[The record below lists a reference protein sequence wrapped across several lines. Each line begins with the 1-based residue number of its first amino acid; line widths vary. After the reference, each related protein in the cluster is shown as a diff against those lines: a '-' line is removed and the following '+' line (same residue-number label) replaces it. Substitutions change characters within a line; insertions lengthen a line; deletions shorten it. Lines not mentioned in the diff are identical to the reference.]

1 MKGFL
6 GVFLR
11 ELLIIKKRIVK
22 MLVSFSVSPLLY
34 LIAFGWGI
42 GHKITVEGMNY
53 LSFLIP
59 GLVAMSSMNR
69 SFAISSEINIARFYW
84 KIFEEFQAAPV
95 SNFAIAAGEVL
106 GGILRGLLASAVI
119 IVLALFFGV
128 RLNLGFFFFLA
139 VLGNTFAFSSLA
151 LITSMLVKSHADQ
164 AMLTNFVITPMAFL
178 CGTFFSL
185 KTLPKWAYYT
195 VKMLPLSHATIAIRA
210 AALGKPM
217 PWNALVITFCF
228 GIVFFII
235 GIWAIR
241 GAQE

>member
-1 MKGFL
+1 MKGFV

-11 ELLIIKKRIVK
+11 ELLIIRKRILK

-34 LIAFGWGI
+34 LIAFGWGL
-42 GHKITVEGMNY
+42 GQKIRVEGMNY

-84 KIFEEFQAAPV
+84 RIFEEFQAAPV
-95 SNFAIAAGEVL
+95 SNLAIAAGEVM
-106 GGILRGLLASAVI
+106 GGIIRGFIASLVI
-119 IVLALFFGV
+119 VTLALFFRV
-128 RLNLGFFFFLA
+128 KVNLGPLFFVA

-151 LITSMLVKSHADQ
+151 LITSMLVRSHADQ
-164 AMLTNFVITPMAFL
+164 SMLTNFLITPMAFL

-185 KTLPKWAYYT
+185 KTLPAWAFYT
-195 VKMLPLSHATIAIRA
+195 VKLLPLSHATIAIRA

-217 PWNALVITFCF
+217 PYNALFITYAF
-228 GIVFFII
+228 GIFFFVL
-235 GIWAIR
+235 GVWAIR